1 MYVAGKKKKS
11 LKNDFENFPPENV
24 TTVLCIDL
32 EMSVKAMNS
41 DYDEKIKKKE
51 KSTLNCRTN
60 WHH

>member
-1 MYVAGKKKKS
+1 MHVCSFDANRLCMLLGKKRKKKKKS

-41 DYDEKIKKKE
+41 DDDEKI
-51 KSTLNCRTN
+51 
-60 WHH
+60 